1 MNVINAKLDII
12 FKRLFTSDK
21 SVLTAF
27 TEDLLDFP
35 HGSIQKLEV
44 LNPELL
50 PETVDGKQGQLD
62 IKMQVDNKT
71 VNVEIQVH
79 SQQDYKERAL
89 YYWAKMFSG
98 ELKRSEPYAELKQT
112 ISINIL
118 NFNLFDCKEPYSTFK
133 LLETN
138 RQELLTDKCA
148 IVFFELKKI
157 NRNIDK
163 ADRKKLWL
171 QLLNAETEEDL
182 DMIKEA
188 GVDEINK
195 AIVIMHEMSEDEKI
209 QEMAR
214 LREKWIRDEVSNRE
228 FYRKQGK
235 AEGRAEGRAEGKAEG
250 EANKEKEIISKLIQN
265 GFTEEEIRKILNS

>member
-265 GFTEEEIRKILNS
+265 GFTEEDIRKILNS